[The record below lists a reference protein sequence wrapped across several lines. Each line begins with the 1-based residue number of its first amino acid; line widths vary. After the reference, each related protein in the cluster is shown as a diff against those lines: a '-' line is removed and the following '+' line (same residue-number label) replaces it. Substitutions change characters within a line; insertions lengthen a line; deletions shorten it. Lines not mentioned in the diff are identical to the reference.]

1 MLPLYEYL
9 LEHGSITHVR
19 NRDGQIPLHMQ
30 CVVETIS
37 RHHRALTGG
46 RSGRP
51 AEYTTGFGMDEGESV
66 EAVQLLLVLKRG
78 AIVCARSNDNRRTP
92 LQLAEERGRE
102 ETIQSFSEHMRNE

>member
-1 MLPLYEYL
+1 
-9 LEHGSITHVR
+9 
-19 NRDGQIPLHMQ
+19 
-30 CVVETIS
+30 
-37 RHHRALTGG
+37 
-46 RSGRP
+46 
-51 AEYTTGFGMDEGESV
+51 MDEGESV